1 MMRKWIEKYRS
12 QSRGVQ
18 IVVAIGLVLVLLLL
32 NAMVPWVAG
41 QIESAHLAKELEAHL
56 QNGEL
61 HQCGFVLRID
71 GEFETVPELTDEEWK
86 SYISDIAVKPLTD
99 SDVLAENRKPFV
111 LSMEVRSANGI
122 TPADKGYYNEIVDC
136 RFLEDSSEFL
146 IYYKG
151 DIFLGTSQR
160 INELISQITWTE

>member
-41 QIESAHLAKELEAHL
+41 QIESAHLAKELEDRL

-61 HQCGFVLRID
+61 NGCGFALRID
-71 GEFETVPELTDEEWK
+71 GDFQTVPKLTDEEWK
-86 SYISDIAVKPLTD
+86 AYISDIAVKPLAD
-99 SDVLAENRKPFV
+99 SAILHENRKPFV
-111 LSMEVRSANGI
+111 LSMEVRSADRI
-122 TPADKGYYNEIVDC
+122 APEDHGYYNEIVDC
-136 RFLEDSSEFL
+136 RFLEDRSDFL

-151 DIFLGTSQR
+151 DVFLGTSQR